1 MNSENVIKRSLKE
14 TIRIIK
20 YEYRLN
26 CGSHLF
32 YTIFFIQT
40 IATNFFFT
48 CVYVNISEVNLGGVS
63 IITPFIKL
71 RYHRLS
77 FKTKIEIPT
86 FTVGEGC
93 KINHTV
99 GNIVINSRAT
109 IGKHCYLSNGVIIG
123 TDNIHK
129 KYNVQTIGDN
139 VHLAPNAKVFGKV
152 NIGDNTIIGTDCIV
166 MRNVEAN
173 SCVVGTPARIVK
185 KDNVKCNILL

>member
-1 MNSENVIKRSLKE
+1 MVL
-14 TIRIIK
+14 T
-20 YEYRLN
+20 
-26 CGSHLF
+26 LF

-48 CVYVNISEVNLGGVS
+48 CVYMNISEVNLGGVS

-129 KYNVQTIGDN
+129 KYNVPTIGDN

-185 KDNVKCNILL
+185 KDNVKCNVLL

>member
-26 CGSHLF
+26 CGSHSFL
-32 YTIFFIQT
+32 Y
-40 IATNFFFT
+40 
-48 CVYVNISEVNLGGVS
+48 NILYPNYCYKLLLYLRIYEYLRSKSGGVS

-129 KYNVQTIGDN
+129 KYNVPTIGDN

-173 SCVVGTPARIVK
+173 SCIVGTPARIVK